1 MIKDGDIWLDAS
13 PIKVGATDGK
23 ITLTGSIGSAA
34 EKTRARTLAWVMG
47 VNDVDDQGLKV
58 EPWLAEKMRQA
69 TDKRSRTDDEISWN
83 DVQFRGRERTRRRR
97 NESHQQVKG
106 TVEPESVESA
116 EDAD

>member
-83 DVQFRGRERTRRRR
+83 EYNSAAENAREGGATRVI
-97 NESHQQVKG
+97 NKLK
-106 TVEPESVESA
+106 VE
-116 EDAD
+116 